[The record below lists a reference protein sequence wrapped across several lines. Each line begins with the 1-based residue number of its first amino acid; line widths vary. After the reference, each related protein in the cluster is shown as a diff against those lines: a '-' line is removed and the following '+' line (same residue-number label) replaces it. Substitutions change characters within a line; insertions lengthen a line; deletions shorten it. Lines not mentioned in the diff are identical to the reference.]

1 VSGPLAVG
9 FAGRASRRVSGEHTL
24 AAADGAHAA
33 LYLMGDGPRG
43 ISLELVSMAP
53 TARVV
58 RLTRL
63 R

>member
-1 VSGPLAVG
+1 
-9 FAGRASRRVSGEHTL
+9 
-24 AAADGAHAA
+24 
-33 LYLMGDGPRG
+33 MGDGPRG

-53 TARVV
+53 AERIV

>member
-1 VSGPLAVG
+1 MI
-9 FAGRASRRVSGEHTL
+9 FTCRI
-24 AAADGAHAA
+24 AAADGGHAA

-53 TARVV
+53 TARIV